1 MLEFFSCSWAHG
13 VSMQFRQKRNEYN
26 EWSNFISLSLFHFC
40 FTLLSGVEWTDKYT
54 KYKPHNCS
62 QYLTKRLI
70 SDQHIFG
77 NMPFAELMQY
87 IIDYKRTGRWPFEG
101 MSKNKK
107 SEFRRK
113 SRQFRLMDNGDLMRV
128 VFKEGVPTGVYFFH
142 CGVNFV
148 SLSWHS
154 CRARI
159 NPNSSRTP

>member
-1 MLEFFSCSWAHG
+1 M
-13 VSMQFRQKRNEYN
+13 
-26 EWSNFISLSLFHFC
+26 
-40 FTLLSGVEWTDKYT
+40 T
-54 KYKPHNCS
+54 K
-62 QYLTKRLI
+62 QLI

-128 VFKEGVPTGVYFFH
+128 VFKEGVPTGVYFFPLWGKF
-142 CGVNFV
+142 CIFKLAQLQGTVK
-148 SLSWHS
+148 SEQ
-154 CRARI
+154 
-159 NPNSSRTP
+159 